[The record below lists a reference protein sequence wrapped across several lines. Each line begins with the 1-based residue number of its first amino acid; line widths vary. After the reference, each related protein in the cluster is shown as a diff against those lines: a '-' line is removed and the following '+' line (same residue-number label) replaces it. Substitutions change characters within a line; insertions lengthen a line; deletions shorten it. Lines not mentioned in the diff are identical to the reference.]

1 MMMAEETRKL
11 LEAEKAF
18 ERRGHKATLV
28 QNTDRYTVI
37 DWRKADGSGDYYVNY
52 IIDKKRGSLII
63 SGDLGGLHCD
73 MVQPE

>member
-1 MMMAEETRKL
+1 MMMTEETRKL
-11 LEAEKAF
+11 LNAEKDF

-37 DWRKADGSGDYYVNY
+37 DWRKADGSGDYYVSY
-52 IIDKKRGSLII
+52 IIDKKRITHYLRRSR
-63 SGDLGGLHCD
+63 GLHCD

>member
-37 DWRKADGSGDYYVNY
+37 DWRKADGSGDYY
-52 IIDKKRGSLII
+52 
-63 SGDLGGLHCD
+63 
-73 MVQPE
+73 Q